1 MGVTPEQRFFPG
13 WAQIWRGRTRDQ
25 SGRLPVTVDPH
36 SPPQWRVNGP
46 LSNMTECARAF
57 GCKAGDAMVRADSLR
72 PRIW

>member
-1 MGVTPEQRFFPG
+1 MGFTPEQRFFPG

-25 SGRLPVTVDPH
+25 YARLLVTVDPH

-46 LSNMTECARAF
+46 PWNMTECARAF
-57 GCKAGDAMVRADSLR
+57 GCKAADAMVRADSLR